1 MARKRVAKRG
11 WDELLPRVERLLGAL
26 ERALERGSP
35 PLPAKRPAR
44 NGADPLA
51 YRWRR
56 GRLEPIPHP
65 DVYPLAGLIGVER
78 SVGRLRANVAAFTAG
93 KPALDALLYGE
104 RGTGKS
110 SAVRG
115 LLGEFGAAGF
125 RLVELQR
132 EDILDLSAVWAA
144 LRGRPE
150 RFAVFCDDL
159 SFEEGDTSWKQ
170 LKAELDGGVE
180 ARPANALVLATSNR
194 RHLLTERLSENREA
208 VLDAQG
214 LLHPGETAEEKVSLS
229 DRFGLLLPFF
239 AFDQETY
246 LRIARHHAAELG
258 VAARLPAAELD
269 ARVLRFALERGTRS
283 GRTARQA
290 CIALLQSLEGEAR

>member
-11 WDELLPRVERLLGAL
+11 KA
-26 ERALERGSP
+26 A
-35 PLPAKRPAR
+35 AR
-44 NGADPLA
+44 RTAPNGAELVA
-51 YRWRR
+51 FRWRS
-56 GRLEPIPHP
+56 GRLDPIAHP
-65 DVYPLAGLIGVER
+65 DVYPLGGLIGVER
-78 SVGRLRANVAAFTAG
+78 SLARLRANVAAFTAG
-93 KPALDALLYGE
+93 RPALDTLLYGE

-115 LLGEFGAAGF
+115 LLGEFAPAGF
-125 RLVELQR
+125 RLVEVR
-132 EDILDLSAVWAA
+132 RDDLMELSDLWSA

-150 RFAVFCDDL
+150 RFGVFCDDL
-159 SFEEGDTSWKQ
+159 SFEEGDTSWKR

-194 RHLLTERLSENREA
+194 RHLLTERLADNREA
-208 VLDAQG
+208 VLDADG

-239 AFDQETY
+239 AFDQDTY
-246 LRIARHHAAELG
+246 LRIARHHARELG
-258 VAARLPAAELD
+258 LAAPADFD

-290 CIALLQSLEGEAR
+290 CIALSQSLRGPSLEGDVP